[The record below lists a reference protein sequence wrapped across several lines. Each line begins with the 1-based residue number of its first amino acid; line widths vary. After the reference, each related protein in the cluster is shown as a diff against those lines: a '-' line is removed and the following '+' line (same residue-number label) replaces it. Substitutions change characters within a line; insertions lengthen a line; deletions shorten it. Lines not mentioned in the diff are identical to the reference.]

1 MTLNPSQGNFIMDT
15 QHIGQLLC
23 KKSRQL
29 SRLVISVPSWSW
41 SEAQQNNYTTVKAFF
56 CPLKKVTQ
64 KGCRKELL
72 SNEKGCKRLNHEND
86 YRVVLAEIEK
96 KLVKMRNAG
105 SLANN
110 SFSWRVYVFS
120 AVLFC
125 LTNVN
130 STNWQ
135 ENIRPKL
142 FAKLNSRDYQ
152 SFSGTLKV

>member
-1 MTLNPSQGNFIMDT
+1 
-15 QHIGQLLC
+15 
-23 KKSRQL
+23 
-29 SRLVISVPSWSW
+29 
-41 SEAQQNNYTTVKAFF
+41 
-56 CPLKKVTQ
+56 VTQ

-72 SNEKGCKRLNHEND
+72 SNEKGCKRLNYEND

-125 LTNVN
+125 LTSVN

>member
-1 MTLNPSQGNFIMDT
+1 
-15 QHIGQLLC
+15 
-23 KKSRQL
+23 
-29 SRLVISVPSWSW
+29 
-41 SEAQQNNYTTVKAFF
+41 
-56 CPLKKVTQ
+56 VTQ

-72 SNEKGCKRLNHEND
+72 SDEKGCKRLNYEND
-86 YRVVLAEIEK
+86 YRVILAEIEK

-125 LTNVN
+125 LTSVN